1 MPNASHLARLEALT
15 SGNLDPD
22 SFRHRDHIGVAYEA
36 LSRHDFF
43 EAAARVASSIR
54 RLAEKA
60 GAPEKFNATI
70 TLAFMSLIA
79 ERMATTVYCDAED
92 FIVRNP
98 DLACGGVLKPW
109 YSDQR
114 LKSDLARSILLL
126 PDRALAAG

>member
-1 MPNASHLARLEALT
+1 MPNASHLATLEALT

-22 SFRHRDHIGVAYEA
+22 NFRHRDHIGVAYEA

-54 RLAEKA
+54 KMAEMA

-70 TLAFMSLIA
+70 TWAFLCLIA
-79 ERMATTVYCDAED
+79 ERMATTAHRDAED
-92 FIVRNP
+92 FIAQNP
-98 DLACGGVLKPW
+98 DLTSGNVLKPW

-114 LKSDLARSILLL
+114 LKSNLARSVVLL